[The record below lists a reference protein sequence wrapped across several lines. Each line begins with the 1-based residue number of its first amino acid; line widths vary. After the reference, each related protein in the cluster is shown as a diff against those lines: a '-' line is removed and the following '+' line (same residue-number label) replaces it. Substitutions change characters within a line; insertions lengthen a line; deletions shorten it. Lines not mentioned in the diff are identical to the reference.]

1 MGWMELMLVGVVAL
15 IVVGPK
21 DLPVMFQA
29 LGKITAKLRRMARE
43 FSSAMSDAADAT
55 GVGDITKD
63 LKGLTNP
70 KNLGLD
76 SLKDAADSFDKW
88 EPGVNQK
95 AMGAET
101 AKLAQKRAADVRAI
115 REKSAA
121 VAQARLDREAV
132 EAADNDLEN
141 EGPVAKAEEPAAKTP
156 KAKKP
161 ATKKPVVKKPATK
174 KPAAK
179 KPVTKAK
186 AAAKEVAKPASKSVA
201 KKSHNQSRTKTTRQ
215 KARD

>member
-43 FSSAMSDAADAT
+43 FSSAMSDAANAS
-55 GVGDITKD
+55 GVSDITKD

-70 KNLGLD
+70 KAMGLD
-76 SLKDAADSFDKW
+76 ALKDAADSFDKW
-88 EPGVNQK
+88 EPGVSQK
-95 AMGAET
+95 AMGADG
-101 AKLAQKRAADVRAI
+101 AKQAQERAAEVRAI
-115 REKSAA
+115 REKSAE

-132 EAADNDLEN
+132 ETADKDLEN
-141 EGPVAKAEEPAAKTP
+141 EGPVVKAE
-156 KAKKP
+156 KP
-161 ATKKPVVKKPATK
+161 AK

-179 KPVTKAK
+179 KTVK
-186 AAAKEVAKPASKSVA
+186 
-201 KKSHNQSRTKTTRQ
+201 
-215 KARD
+215 